1 MYFKKNLQ
9 SVLKAWQVLNS
20 KKKFFERRPNIE
32 IPFFMILNPD
42 FLLFFSVITMPP
54 PLKQFRL
61 VAVLRLLGSFFQ
73 VLGPTYDR
81 LCIPN
86 LNL

>member
-1 MYFKKNLQ
+1 MSFKKNLQ

-54 PLKQFRL
+54 
-61 VAVLRLLGSFFQ
+61 
-73 VLGPTYDR
+73 
-81 LCIPN
+81 IPP
-86 LNL
+86 